1 MPEEIIKSIK
11 ILNTRDLIDFRE
23 RDNIKN
29 AYNTV
34 ADYYNLNKDDTL
46 YRVLVSFGARYAM
59 EYIQANYGFNLD
71 QEISSICYD
80 AERTHCDYNDNKV
93 YLSKELRNLSSEE
106 LLVTIFYEAY
116 RFRNIMH
123 MKNTKFNQGKYIHD
137 AMYYFTPLHEKE
149 CVIDGEDPREHDYFI
164 KNDSM
169 KEAIEKFESFTERK
183 YPKDETRHFYT
194 TYITEVGYNIL
205 DKYGNRDLLGIYLE
219 SYAFR
224 KANKNIR
231 KDSILQLI
239 VNPDGTMKTLSDME
253 KTNESI
259 IDKHVKNGGDGI
271 ERRWCEYVEQ
281 MLITTD
287 PLLMLEYLLKYF
299 EKENDLLDSKRLRI
313 LQKVINLLG
322 SYPELF
328 DMYYDEIKGILISK
342 PSGCMQYII
351 NNMPNEKVKDLL
363 NSMIDQN
370 EIKKEI

>member
-11 ILNTRDLIDFRE
+11 ILRGDLIDFRE
-23 RDNIKN
+23 RDNIKD
-29 AYNTV
+29 AYNIV
-34 ADYYNLNKDDTL
+34 ANYYNSNKSDML

-59 EYIQANYGFNLD
+59 EYIQAGHGFD
-71 QEISSICYD
+71 PYKKIRVMFYD
-80 AERTHCDYNDNKV
+80 AEKTYCDYNNSIV
-93 YLSKELRNLSSEE
+93 FLSRELRNLSSEE
-106 LLVTIFYEAY
+106 LLITIFYEAY

-123 MKNTKFNQGKYIHD
+123 MKDTKFNQGEYIHD

-149 CVIDGEDPREHDYFI
+149 WVIDGEDPREHDYFI

-183 YPKDETRHFYT
+183 YSKDETKHFYT
-194 TYITEVGYNIL
+194 TYITEAGYNIL

-224 KANKNIR
+224 KANKKIR

-259 IDKHVKNGGDGI
+259 INEHVKNGGDGI
-271 ERRWCEYVEQ
+271 EKRWCEYVEE

-287 PLLMLEYLLKYF
+287 PLLMLENLLKYF

-313 LQKVINLLG
+313 LQKAINLLG

-370 EIKKEI
+370 EIKKGI